1 MILRENQIVGPS
13 SGPSRCTG
21 LKIPLRL
28 PRYLQSFCSLFAL
41 ACPQPCLPLMFPM
54 YLYFRESTPMLAF
67 LRSRSALRL
76 GALALALAA
85 SACSPA
91 LNWRE
96 TTLPGTSL
104 QLLLPCKPDNATKTV
119 PLAGQDLPLTMQGCQ
134 AEGATFAVTVVEV
147 GSAERLDPVLMH
159 WQSATLLNMKAALP
173 AGFAMA
179 AAPAAGASAAA
190 VPSPRHEAS
199 GAGAASLHAAT
210 PPVLVQPWA
219 LAGAA
224 AEPAPVRL
232 HAQGHDAQGAVVFS
246 EAVYFA
252 HGTQLFQ
259 GVVYSP
265 QPMAEAAKEFF
276 ASMHLP

>member
-1 MILRENQIVGPS
+1 MS
-13 SGPSRCTG
+13 
-21 LKIPLRL
+21 
-28 PRYLQSFCSLFAL
+28 
-41 ACPQPCLPLMFPM
+41 
-54 YLYFRESTPMLAF
+54 AF
-67 LRSRSALRL
+67 LRSRFAWRL
-76 GALALALAA
+76 GALALVLAA

-147 GSAERLDPVLMH
+147 GTAERLDPVLMH

-179 AAPAAGASAAA
+179 AVPTAEASAAP
-190 VPSPRHEAS
+190 VPGPRREE
-199 GAGAASLHAAT
+199 GAGAATLHTAT
-210 PPVLVQPWA
+210 PAVLVQPWA

-224 AEPAPVRL
+224 AAPAPVRL

-252 HGTQLFQ
+252 QGTQLFQ

-276 ASMHLP
+276 ASMRLP